1 MVGILEMT
9 LDNAAR
15 ETCSNSVEGKQANF
29 NGKGDDVCKCE
40 QRLEQIEHLA
50 GNAAAKGN
58 SAIDG

>member
-15 ETCSNSVEGKQANF
+15 ETRGNSVEGKQANF

-40 QRLEQIEHLA
+40 QRIEQVEYLA
-50 GNAAAKGN
+50 GNGAAKGN